1 MTIKFAA
8 VVIAVILGAPLVL
21 QYVDAHGIIAV
32 KDCTSANLP
41 YNEDLY
47 KEDIMSI
54 NQAASLYVE
63 GNSHY
68 RMADLASYMVTV
80 YLNQPVE
87 LAHCLRDMG
96 VSPSSVAQ
104 LSPLAWDAL
113 VYDRQN
119 LLGYSH
125 EFLKEIPAPQAPY
138 SQKMLHPMDGAS
150 KPKVTVGQAHVA
162 SVLQASGFQ
171 SVNTASQPVDVGQ
184 HNLPIQVISALVIA
198 GVGAPIAALLLRRD
212 AGSRVLHDAR
222 R

>member
-1 MTIKFAA
+1 MRMKFAA
-8 VVIAVILGAPLVL
+8 VVIAVVLGAPFAL
-21 QYVDAHGIIAV
+21 QYGQAHGMITV
-32 KDCTSANLP
+32 KDCTAANLP

-63 GNSHY
+63 GNPHY

-96 VSPSSVAQ
+96 VSPSSVSQ
-104 LSPLAWDAL
+104 LSPLAWGAL

-125 EFLKEIPAPQAPY
+125 DFLKEIPAPQVP
-138 SQKMLHPMDGAS
+138 SQQMLHPMGGTLES
-150 KPKVTVGQAHVA
+150 KATGGQAHAA
-162 SVLQASGFQ
+162 SILQAGI
-171 SVNTASQPVDVGQ
+171 SQPANVATPPVDIAQ
-184 HNLPIQVISALVIA
+184 HNLSVQAISALVIA
-198 GVGAPIAALLLRRD
+198 GVGAPIAVLLIRRD
-212 AGSRVLHDAR
+212 AGSHVLHDAR